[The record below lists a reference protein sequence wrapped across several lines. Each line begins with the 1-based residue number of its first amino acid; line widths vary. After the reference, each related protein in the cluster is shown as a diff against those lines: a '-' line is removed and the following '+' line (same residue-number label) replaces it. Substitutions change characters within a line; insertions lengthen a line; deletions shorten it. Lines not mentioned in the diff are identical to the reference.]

1 VVAEDILLA
10 VVAGDEAEA
19 LLVAE
24 PLDCAIDT
32 HRCTPTTLVFR
43 IVGLRRCVGV
53 HHPLI
58 PDHSLMRET
67 VPQRWLPEVIG
78 SA

>member
-10 VVAGDEAEA
+10 VVTGDEAEA

-43 IVGLRRCVGV
+43 IVGLRRCVGA

-58 PDHSLMRET
+58 PDHSLMLET
-67 VPQRWLPEVIG
+67 VQQRWLPEFIG